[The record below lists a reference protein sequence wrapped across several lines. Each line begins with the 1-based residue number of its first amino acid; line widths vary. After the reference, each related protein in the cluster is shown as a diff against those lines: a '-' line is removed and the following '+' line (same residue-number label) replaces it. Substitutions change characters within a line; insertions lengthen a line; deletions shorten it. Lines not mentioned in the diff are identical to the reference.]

1 MFNNNV
7 EPLENLIDQ
16 FAQFPGIGRK
26 SAVRMAYQVMSM
38 PPKQAMELAKAI
50 EHAKSDLHRCR
61 ICQDYTTGD
70 VCKICASQ
78 KRDRSIICVVEG
90 PRDIKSIERT
100 HEYNG
105 LYHVLHGLISP
116 MDGIGADQLCIKE
129 LLARLND
136 TVKEVIMATSPTVEG
151 EATAMYIA
159 KLIKPLGIKT
169 TAWPM
174 ACPSARVWNTPM
186 RRRCTVPWP
195 DAARCKKNSCIA
207 FAGTGFFIAALFQQT
222 VIPQTVLHTR
232 QGIVKADTRCRTE
245 PAAVHQQAARPVCRL
260 YDGVDVQQR
269 TGTPG
274 RRDHIAVVLAA
285 KVVHTA
291 RQFHGLG
298 QPLHGL
304 PHIGDTAV
312 VPRRKPQRLLP
323 HSGGQQV
330 QQEVTADR
338 QAVPGQVVH
347 PGRPQQHGIGQNIQ
361 HALLHLLL
369 VAAIDVGGG
378 ERCIL
383 VKRPVLSKARV
394 DLVRA
399 ERNQPLRRFF
409 ALQPPSSTA
418 AERWRGRTRPG
429 AFSL

>member
-169 TAWPM
+169 T
-174 ACPSARVWNTPM
+174 
-186 RRRCTVPWP
+186 
-195 DAARCKKNSCIA
+195 
-207 FAGTGFFIAALFQQT
+207 
-222 VIPQTVLHTR
+222 
-232 QGIVKADTRCRTE
+232 
-245 PAAVHQQAARPVCRL
+245 RL
-260 YDGVDVQQR
+260 AY
-269 TGTPG
+269 
-274 RRDHIAVVLAA
+274 
-285 KVVHTA
+285 
-291 RQFHGLG
+291 
-298 QPLHGL
+298 GL
-304 PHIGDTAV
+304 PVGSS
-312 VPRRKPQRLLP
+312 L
-323 HSGGQQV
+323 
-330 QQEVTADR
+330 EYADETT
-338 QAVPGQVVH
+338 
-347 PGRPQQHGIGQNIQ
+347 
-361 HALLHLLL
+361 L
-369 VAAIDVGGG
+369 
-378 ERCIL
+378 
-383 VKRPVLSKARV
+383 
-394 DLVRA
+394 
-399 ERNQPLRRFF
+399 
-409 ALQPPSSTA
+409 
-418 AERWRGRTRPG
+418 
-429 AFSL
+429 